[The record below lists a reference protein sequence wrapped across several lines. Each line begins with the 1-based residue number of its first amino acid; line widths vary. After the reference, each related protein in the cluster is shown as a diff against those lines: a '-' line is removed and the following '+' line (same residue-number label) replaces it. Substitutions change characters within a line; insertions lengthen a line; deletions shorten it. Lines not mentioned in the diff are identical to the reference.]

1 MEDEKRKREMIKR
14 LGRMEEML
22 SAGERKKIKQVAK
35 EKQDADEVETAKSKK
50 TMYEVGTTSYEIT
63 QRLKRMEEL
72 EALGRSSQSRQ
83 AKKDLWAKLSDQAK
97 KRYSQ

>member
-1 MEDEKRKREMIKR
+1 MDEEKRKREMIKR

-22 SAGERKKIKQVAK
+22 SAGERKKIKLAAK
-35 EKQDADEVETAKSKK
+35 ERQEAEDAKSAKEKK

-72 EALGRSSQSRQ
+72 EAQGKVSQSRQ

-97 KRYSQ
+97 KKYSQ